1 MGTYATYGELR
12 NMTRSTTARDYP
24 KYMLDIL
31 DRMNE
36 GQDVKMELKFTTR
49 KQANSFRLDF
59 YSFRS
64 VAIKE
69 GMESE
74 YPRMR
79 DITITFKEG
88 EPGTLAIWNKDSTAI
103 ARIVQEA
110 LDKST
115 GKGEKDVD

>member
-1 MGTYATYGELR
+1 
-12 NMTRSTTARDYP
+12 MTRSSTARDYP

-36 GQDVKMELKFTTR
+36 GLDVKMELRFTSR

-59 YSFRS
+59 YSFR
-64 VAIKE
+64 AAALKE

-88 EPGTLAIWNKDSTAI
+88 DSSVLSIWNKDSTAI
-103 ARIVQEA
+103 AKIVQDA
-110 LDKST
+110 LEKST
-115 GKGEKDVD
+115 KGEKDGD